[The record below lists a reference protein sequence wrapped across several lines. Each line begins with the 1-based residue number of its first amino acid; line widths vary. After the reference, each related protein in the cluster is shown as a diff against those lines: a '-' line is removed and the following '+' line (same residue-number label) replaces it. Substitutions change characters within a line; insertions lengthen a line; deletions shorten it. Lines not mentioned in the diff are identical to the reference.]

1 MYIPFS
7 SLPDSSRI
15 WIYQATR
22 PLIPA
27 YVEEISAR
35 LRNFTENWAAH
46 GRGLAASF
54 DIRYSRFI
62 IIAVNEYETLASGC
76 SIDASVAVLKQI
88 EKDLNINILD
98 RKDLAY
104 KESTGAVVSVPME
117 IFKAMVMDGDLN
129 KDTIVFNNML
139 QTKADLETLWEVPM
153 EASWHKRY
161 LKATV

>member
-1 MYIPFS
+1 MYIPFH
-7 SLPDSSRI
+7 SLPDTSRI

-22 PLIPA
+22 PLIPE
-27 YVEEISAR
+27 YIEEISAR

-76 SIDASVAVLKQI
+76 SIDASVAVLKSI
-88 EKDLNINILD
+88 ERDLNISILE
-98 RKDLAY
+98 RKDIAY
-104 KESTGAVVSVPME
+104 KEQDGSVVSVPME
-117 IFKAMVMDGDLN
+117 IFKAMVIDNDLDKN
-129 KDTIVFNNML
+129 TIVFNNML
-139 QTKADLETLWEVPM
+139 QTKGDLESLWEVPM

-161 LKATV
+161 LKLAV